1 MASIESGGGD
11 ARRSLNREINMI
23 PFIDL
28 LLVIIAFLLITA
40 VWVGHSRIEAYQGED
55 TNDEEVIPR
64 EAENVL
70 HIYAR
75 SEGIDLKWKNGAEI
89 VSETSIEVLPTADSI
104 AHSELAM
111 HVRKGWIRYGGHRV
125 ASDRRFDRCVL
136 HTENDLS
143 FGQMAA
149 LMDAISSAR
158 RPFRL
163 ASGKLADVSALR
175 IALAVR

>member
-1 MASIESGGGD
+1 MASIESGGG
-11 ARRSLNREINMI
+11 AGRRSLNREINMI

-28 LLVIIAFLLITA
+28 LMVIIAFLLLTA
-40 VWVGHSRIEAYQGED
+40 VWTGHSRIQAYQGED
-55 TNDEEVIPR
+55 ANDAEVIPR
-64 EAENVL
+64 EVENVL

-75 SEGIDLKWKNGAEI
+75 SDGIDLKWKNGAAL
-89 VSETSIEVLPTADSI
+89 VSETSIDVLPTADSV
-104 AHSELAM
+104 AHAELAT
-111 HVRKGWIRYGGHRV
+111 HVRKGWTRYGGHRV

-143 FGQMAA
+143 FAQMAA

-163 ASGKLADVSALR
+163 ASGKLANVSALR